1 MQGTPV
7 WRRRVADQSIT
18 VVCIPVPT
26 LLYQLYLMLVVSNI
40 SVQTIPIFTALVV
53 IAPLFGLHS
62 TSNCSWL
69 YIQDPNE
76 VSAGQKWLVLG
87 NSSALALPIIS
98 RVRTG
103 YIASLSPM
111 QDRSKEK
118 KLSAHKFDDQASCSL
133 LAERGGWCSTGC
145 PKKCTNRTKSS
156 PKLSARG
163 LKGLTLVQALGGQE
177 IGLF

>member
-1 MQGTPV
+1 MILLDFFPCRQRSPRGPFLSKKNLVTPEVVKLQGTPV

-76 VSAGQKWLVLG
+76 VSARQKWLVLG
-87 NSSALALPIIS
+87 NSSAPALPLIS
-98 RVRTG
+98 LKLESALVTLLHYLQSRTEVRRK
-103 YIASLSPM
+103 IAS
-111 QDRSKEK
+111 
-118 KLSAHKFDDQASCSL
+118 
-133 LAERGGWCSTGC
+133 T
-145 PKKCTNRTKSS
+145 
-156 PKLSARG
+156 
-163 LKGLTLVQALGGQE
+163 
-177 IGLF
+177 

>member
-1 MQGTPV
+1 MILLDFFPCRQRSRRGPFLSKKNLVTPEVVKLQGTPV

-26 LLYQLYLMLVVSNI
+26 LQYQLYLMLVVPNI
-40 SVQTIPIFTALVV
+40 PVQTKLILTVLVV
-53 IAPLFGLHS
+53 IAPLFGLHL

-87 NSSALALPIIS
+87 NSSAPALPIIS
-98 RVRTG
+98 RGRTG
-103 YIASLSPM
+103 YIASLSPI

-118 KLSAHKFDDQASCSL
+118 NCQHINSMIRPLAPCLQKHGVGGL
-133 LAERGGWCSTGC
+133 L
-145 PKKCTNRTKSS
+145 
-156 PKLSARG
+156 
-163 LKGLTLVQALGGQE
+163 
-177 IGLF
+177 

>member
-1 MQGTPV
+1 MMMRRGNQDEVCHSWSLDEAVGVIFLDFFPCRQRSPRGPFLSKKNLVTPEVVKLQGTPV

-26 LLYQLYLMLVVSNI
+26 LLYQLYLVLAVPNI
-40 SVQTIPIFTALVV
+40 PVQTELILTVLVV
-53 IAPLFGLHS
+53 IAPLFGLAL

-76 VSAGQKWLVLG
+76 VSARQKWLVLG

-118 KLSAHKFDDQASCSL
+118 KLSAHESRFL
-133 LAERGGWCSTGC
+133 
-145 PKKCTNRTKSS
+145 
-156 PKLSARG
+156 
-163 LKGLTLVQALGGQE
+163 
-177 IGLF
+177 